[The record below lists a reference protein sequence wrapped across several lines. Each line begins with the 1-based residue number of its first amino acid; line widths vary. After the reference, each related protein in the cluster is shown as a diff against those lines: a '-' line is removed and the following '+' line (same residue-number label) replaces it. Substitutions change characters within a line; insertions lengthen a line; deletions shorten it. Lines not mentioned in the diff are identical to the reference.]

1 MTTPPAPSR
10 TRRERWAA
18 ALGLHRPELRAWAMY
33 DWGNSAFATTIMA
46 AVLPIF
52 YADVAAS
59 TLPENLRTAY
69 WAYTTSIAL
78 LIIAVLS
85 PILGAMA
92 DYLGAKKKFLLF
104 FLTLGIVFTSFLF
117 FVDSGEWVFASVV
130 FIVANIGFAGA
141 NVFYESLLPHIA
153 EPDEVDRVS
162 TAGYA
167 MGYVGGGILL
177 AVNLAWIMAPDRF
190 GFADAGAATRWSFVS
205 VSVWWA
211 LFAIPLFRRVPEP
224 PRRSRAGEVT
234 GQSPIRVGI
243 ARVVGTLS
251 EIREYRQVF
260 LFLVAFWFY
269 NDGIGTIIKL
279 ATIYG
284 REIGIGQVH
293 LIGALLLVQFLGIP
307 FTFLFG
313 GLASRIGPKRGIY
326 VALMVY
332 TVISVIGYGMRTPAH
347 FWMLAVCVAT
357 VQGGA
362 QALTRSLYASL
373 VPRTK
378 SSEFFGFFSV
388 SAKFAGIFGPL
399 LFGLI
404 GQLTGA
410 SRLSILAISLF
421 FLFGMLLLS
430 RVDVEA
436 GREQA
441 RRADAEMLAGA

>member
-1 MTTPPAPSR
+1 
-10 TRRERWAA
+10 
-18 ALGLHRPELRAWAMY
+18 MY
-33 DWGNSAFATTIMA
+33 DWANSAFATTVMA

-85 PILGAMA
+85 PVLGAMA
-92 DYLGAKKKFLLF
+92 DFLGAKKRFLLF
-104 FLTLGIVFTSFLF
+104 FMVLGVVFTSFLC
-117 FVDSGEWVFASVV
+117 FVDPGEWLFASAV

-141 NVFYESLLPHIA
+141 NVFYDSLLPHVADRSEI
-153 EPDEVDRVS
+153 DRVS
-162 TAGYA
+162 TTSFAIGYI
-167 MGYVGGGILL
+167 GGGILL
-177 AVNLAWIMAPDRF
+177 AANLAWIMAPERF
-190 GFADAGAATRWSFVS
+190 GMADAGVATRWSFLS

-211 LFAIPLFRRVPEP
+211 VFSIPLFRRVGEP
-224 PRRSRAGEVT
+224 PRLAREDEVGRT
-234 GQSPIRVGI
+234 SALGVGLTRVM
-243 ARVVGTLS
+243 ATLK
-251 EIREYRQVF
+251 EIRQYREVF

-284 REIGIGQVH
+284 REIGIGTTH

-313 GLASRIGPKRGIY
+313 GLAERIGPKRGIY
-326 VALMVY
+326 LALVVY
-332 TVISVIGYGMRTPAH
+332 TGISVIGYRMTTPAH
-347 FWMLAVCVAT
+347 FWALAICVAT

-362 QALTRSLYASL
+362 QALTRSLFASL
-373 VPRTK
+373 VPRSK

-410 SRLSILAISLF
+410 SRLSILAISGF
-421 FLFGMLLLS
+421 FLVGMFLLS
-430 RVDVEA
+430 RVDVEE
-436 GREQA
+436 GR
-441 RRADAEMLAGA
+441 RRAMAEDARMVEAASPAV